1 MEELQKLSTINL
13 VDGERNRST
22 ICKKEG
28 GRVRWKEDQQQ
39 LGGVGTSSFAL
50 GHVSNLRSVA
60 PQTRQRA
67 LQTADFNNS
76 ALPFIYFPRLD
87 LPSFEK
93 EKKKK
98 EKERKK
104 KGPRGKGWSGRVI
117 NADTL
122 ALLHL
127 ARENSRIAQRRGS
140 LRASGTGFV
149 VDHAVVT
156 ATDGSY
162 FPSRD
167 PRQISNE
174 RLVTGLELF
183 EGRDI

>member
-1 MEELQKLSTINL
+1 MERPRYK
-13 VDGERNRST
+13 R
-22 ICKKEG
+22 
-28 GRVRWKEDQQQ
+28 
-39 LGGVGTSSFAL
+39 
-50 GHVSNLRSVA
+50 GHVSIIAS
-60 PQTRQRA
+60 RA
-67 LQTADFNNS
+67 
-76 ALPFIYFPRLD
+76 
-87 LPSFEK
+87 
-93 EKKKK
+93 
-98 EKERKK
+98 RKLED
-104 KGPRGKGWSGRVI
+104 
-117 NADTL
+117 A
-122 ALLHL
+122 H
-127 ARENSRIAQRRGS
+127 RRGS

>member
-1 MEELQKLSTINL
+1 MVSEIEVQYARRKADEFDGRKTNSSWEGSGRQVSRLATFQTCDLWPLKPGNEHCRRPISITPLCLLFIFPGWICPLS
-13 VDGERNRST
+13 
-22 ICKKEG
+22 KK
-28 GRVRWKEDQQQ
+28 
-39 LGGVGTSSFAL
+39 
-50 GHVSNLRSVA
+50 
-60 PQTRQRA
+60 
-67 LQTADFNNS
+67 
-76 ALPFIYFPRLD
+76 
-87 LPSFEK
+87 
-93 EKKKK
+93 KKKK